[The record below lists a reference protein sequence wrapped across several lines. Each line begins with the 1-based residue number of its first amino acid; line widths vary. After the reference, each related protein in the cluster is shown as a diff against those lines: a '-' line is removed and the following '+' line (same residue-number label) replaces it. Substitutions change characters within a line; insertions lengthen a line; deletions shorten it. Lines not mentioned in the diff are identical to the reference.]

1 MFTRLDAGY
10 NRCPPVL
17 LWSGSLR
24 GLQQRRLTTHC
35 WKAYKRDAGCGT
47 RDAFSL
53 RAFASRIP
61 HLASLLVGALL
72 LPALLVAQA
81 VDTPRPPTVPPK
93 KLTAAPSP
101 HPEVVNLTLKGVKV
115 VRQDDLRNNI
125 YTTASYCNS
134 ILLKPF
140 CWISK
145 SKYFY
150 TREYLDHQEL
160 HRDVLRIRVYYWKR
174 GYRETEVDTAVVPRG
189 KNQVGVTFT
198 IKEGPATVV
207 SDIAVTQDT
216 TVLTQREIDD
226 RIALG
231 KNGPLNLIKL
241 DSSRFNLQS
250 RMFDKGYADAEVD
263 TATVIDS
270 ASHTAQVRFTLI
282 PKYKTTVEDI
292 VIKGNDDVDSR
303 TILKSLTFHVG
314 DIFKRSEMLR
324 SQRALYESNLFRRAS
339 IEPRPPIDISAPDS
353 AKVVVIDL
361 TEAPF
366 HEARISAGFNT
377 IDFAQV
383 ESRFT
388 SYNFRG
394 GARRLDIQG
403 VVGNL
408 FAKSLNGRGVFRN
421 ATVGSTGTLARYY
434 VPTYNASIDLTQPWF
449 GSPHNTLS
457 AGIFTHRRSAPGIYI
472 DRGYGSSFTFTREMT
487 ERAPLSVNYRFEMSK
502 VDAGDVYFCI
512 NFGVCDAPTLEAL
525 RGNQKLS
532 PVTITAG
539 LDRSND
545 PFSPNRGYR
554 TNGSIEHASA
564 FTASDFR
571 YNRATADGSSY
582 FQIRKRGSFAAHI
595 RAGWVR
601 PLGSTA
607 QAVGIA
613 AGLGD
618 GVLHPRKRF
627 YAGGASSVRGYG
639 ENQLGPRVLTIPIGT
654 LQAHDSL
661 NVACTSGADVTQCD
675 PTAGNLKDRDFEPRP
690 LGGNFVVEGSVE
702 ARFPVWRDL
711 AGAAF
716 VDAGMVSQRTT
727 PDLPRRKTA
736 ITPGFGFRYKSPVG
750 PIRADIGF
758 NPGRSESLPV
768 VTESIVNG
776 QRTLVTL
783 RQRRTYSPT
792 SGGILNRMVLHLSIG
807 EAF

>member
-1 MFTRLDAGY
+1 
-10 NRCPPVL
+10 
-17 LWSGSLR
+17 
-24 GLQQRRLTTHC
+24 LQQRRLTTHC

-487 ERAPLSVNYRFEMSK
+487 ERAPLSINYRFEMSK

-783 RQRRTYSPT
+783 QQRRTYSPT